1 MSAEVCTET
10 TGPEMAPPTVSR
22 RPIRPRRGRRPKI
35 RMRGYK
41 FTGVYILRPAL
52 RQIDGVLLRSIFA
65 LEDRLRVGDLP
76 VPLSIRR
83 GALRVTGGVL
93 FAPALAS
100 VSGFT
105 PPLRGAELSDHAV
118 VRDAALA
125 WEGGLITF
133 AGRRADLPRPPER
146 AEVFHID
153 GAVVP
158 GFVDSHTHVPFAGWR
173 ADEFE
178 ARLAGRTYR
187 DLHTRG
193 GGGIYRSA
201 RMLAEA
207 SDDEVLD
214 FCRPFLVE
222 MLEHGTTALEFKT
235 GYGLSV
241 EGELR
246 QARLARRLA
255 DEARQTVTVTLLA
268 CHAIPEQRTRE
279 EWVDDVCRELIPA
292 AAREELVDTVDV
304 YVEDIAFSGEDLERV
319 ATRAREHGLE
329 VRAHADQ
336 LASSGAA
343 EVAARLT
350 VRSAD
355 HLNHVSREGIAALG
369 ASSTIAGLLP
379 VSTMFLGEHPAPAAD
394 LVSAGA
400 GIAIA
405 TDFNPGTSPCLSMPE
420 AIAVGAA
427 LYRLPV
433 PALVAAATLNAAWV
447 LGLHEQLGSLEP
459 GKRADFLVLD
469 VSDPAMVP
477 YRPGHD
483 PVLETWI
490 AGRRVAIR
498 TGAES

>member
-1 MSAEVCTET
+1 V
-10 TGPEMAPPTVSR
+10 V
-22 RPIRPRRGRRPKI
+22 
-35 RMRGYK
+35 
-41 FTGVYILRPAL
+41 
-52 RQIDGVLLRSIFA
+52 
-65 LEDRLRVGDLP
+65 
-76 VPLSIRR
+76 
-83 GALRVTGGVL
+83 
-93 FAPALAS
+93 FAPALVS
-100 VSGFT
+100 VSGFA
-105 PPLRGAELSDHAV
+105 PPLRGAGLTDHMV
-118 VRDAALA
+118 FRDAALA
-125 WEGGLITF
+125 WEEGLITF
-133 AGRRADLPRPPER
+133 AGRRADLPLSHDPVET
-146 AEVFHID
+146 FHVD
-153 GAVVP
+153 GAVIP
-158 GFVDSHTHVPFAGWR
+158 GFVDCHTHVPFMGWR

-178 ARLAGRTYR
+178 ARLAGKTYR
-187 DLHTRG
+187 DLHTGG

-222 MLEHGTTALEFKT
+222 MLEHGTTTLEFKT
-235 GYGLSV
+235 GYGLSI
-241 EGELR
+241 ERELR

-255 DEARQTVTVTLLA
+255 DEAPQSVTVTLLA
-268 CHAIPEQRTRE
+268 CHAIPEQSTRQA
-279 EWVDDVCRELIPA
+279 WVDNVCRELIPA
-292 AAREELVDTVDV
+292 AAREGLVDAVDV
-304 YVEDIAFSGEDLERV
+304 YVEDIAFSAEDLERV

-343 EVAARLT
+343 EVAARLA

-355 HLNHVSREGIAALG
+355 HLNHVSAEGIATLG
-369 ASSTIAGLLP
+369 ASATMAGLLP
-379 VSTMFLGEHPAPAAD
+379 VSTMFLGEHPAPAAN

-400 GIAIA
+400 AVAIA

-427 LYRLPV
+427 LYGLPV

-490 AGRRVAIR
+490 AGRRVAMR

>member
-1 MSAEVCTET
+1 M
-10 TGPEMAPPTVSR
+10 
-22 RPIRPRRGRRPKI
+22 
-35 RMRGYK
+35 
-41 FTGVYILRPAL
+41 
-52 RQIDGVLLRSIFA
+52 
-65 LEDRLRVGDLP
+65 
-76 VPLSIRR
+76 
-83 GALRVTGGVL
+83 TGGVV

-100 VSGFT
+100 LSGFA
-105 PPLRGAELSDHAV
+105 PPLRGAGLTDHLV
-118 VRDAALA
+118 FDDAALA
-125 WEGGLITF
+125 WEDGFITF
-133 AGRRADLPRPPER
+133 AGRRADLPPSHDPLET
-146 AEVFHID
+146 FHVD
-153 GAVVP
+153 GAVIP
-158 GFVDSHTHVPFAGWR
+158 GLVDCHTHVPFVGWR

-187 DLHTRG
+187 DLHS
-193 GGGIYRSA
+193 GGGIHRSA

-207 SDDEVLD
+207 SEEEVLD

-222 MLEHGTTALEFKT
+222 MLEHGTTTLEFKT

-255 DEARQTVTVTLLA
+255 DGAPQTVTVTLLA
-268 CHAIPEQRTRE
+268 CHAIPEQSTRQ

-292 AAREELVDTVDV
+292 AALEGVVDAVDV
-304 YVEDIAFSGEDLERV
+304 YVEDIAFTGEDLERV
-319 ATRAREHGLE
+319 ATVAREYRLA

-343 EVAARLT
+343 EVAARLA

-355 HLNHVSREGIAALG
+355 HLNHASPAGVAGLG
-369 ASSTIAGLLP
+369 ASSTVAGLLP

-433 PALVAAATLNAAWV
+433 SGLLAAATLNPAWV

-477 YRPGHD
+477 YRPGHN
-483 PVLETWI
+483 PVQETWI
-490 AGRRVAIR
+490 AGRRVAAR
-498 TGAES
+498 SGGEG

>member
-1 MSAEVCTET
+1 M
-10 TGPEMAPPTVSR
+10 
-22 RPIRPRRGRRPKI
+22 
-35 RMRGYK
+35 
-41 FTGVYILRPAL
+41 
-52 RQIDGVLLRSIFA
+52 
-65 LEDRLRVGDLP
+65 
-76 VPLSIRR
+76 
-83 GALRVTGGVL
+83 TGGVV

-100 VSGFT
+100 VSGFA
-105 PPLRGAELSDHAV
+105 PPLRGAGLTDHLV
-118 VRDAALA
+118 FDDAALA
-125 WEGGLITF
+125 WEDGLITF
-133 AGRRADLPRPPER
+133 AGRRADLPLSHEPLET
-146 AEVFHID
+146 FHVD
-153 GAVVP
+153 GAVIP
-158 GFVDSHTHVPFAGWR
+158 GFVDCHTHIPFVGWR

-178 ARLAGRTYR
+178 ARLAGGTYR
-187 DLHTRG
+187 DLHTGG

-207 SDDEVLD
+207 SEDEVLD

-222 MLEHGTTALEFKT
+222 MLEHGTTTLEFKT

-255 DEARQTVTVTLLA
+255 DEAPQTVTVTLLA
-268 CHAIPEQRTRE
+268 CHAIPEQTTRQA
-279 EWVDDVCRELIPA
+279 WVDDVRRELIPA
-292 AAREELVDTVDV
+292 AAREGVVDAVDV
-304 YVEDIAFSGEDLERV
+304 YVEDIAFTGEDLERV
-319 ATRAREHGLE
+319 AMVAREHRLE

-343 EVAARLT
+343 EVAARLA

-355 HLNHVSREGIAALG
+355 HLNHVSPEGVAVLG
-369 ASSTIAGLLP
+369 ASSTMAGLLP

-420 AIAVGAA
+420 AISVGAA

-433 PALVAAATLNAAWV
+433 PVLLAAATLNPAWV

-477 YRPGHD
+477 YRPGHN
-483 PVLETWI
+483 PVQETWI
-490 AGRRVAIR
+490 AGRRVAAQP
-498 TGAES
+498 GAEG